1 MYRTSL
7 FDLEYSHACIVVVSV
22 RVHFTVVVVV
32 VVVVDVDDEPASP
45 ASMTDDGRSSV
56 GTAERTY
63 YLRQTA
69 LRRLSR
75 ASAIAAPS
83 KGRMYGEA
91 EDSFEA
97 DQLAS
102 TQYDAASYSRDC

>member
-32 VVVVDVDDEPASP
+32 VVVVVDDEPAASP

-56 GTAERTY
+56 GSGTASSLGSSASEGPRAER
-63 YLRQTA
+63 R
-69 LRRLSR
+69 
-75 ASAIAAPS
+75 
-83 KGRMYGEA
+83 G
-91 EDSFEA
+91 
-97 DQLAS
+97 
-102 TQYDAASYSRDC
+102 